1 MSGLFITIEGGHG
14 CGKSTMMKM
23 LRVKL
28 KEAGLRVVTSVDQK
42 GTIIGRKLRRI
53 NLEQGKGIAIL
64 TEALLIAAAR
74 HQNVVKTIKPAL
86 LEGKVVI
93 GERYT
98 DAFFAFQ
105 GFGRGL
111 SIDLL
116 KRINVAVAD
125 GIEPEITILLDVD
138 PAIALGRIKLEAK
151 HRIEKEPL
159 AFHRKI
165 RAGYLEQAKKYP
177 KRIKVFDA
185 SSSPTEVFTKVWPEV
200 LRVLKKRR
208 KLLC

>member
-14 CGKSTMMKM
+14 CGKSTIMKM
-23 LRVKL
+23 LRAKL
-28 KEAGLRVVTSVDQK
+28 EETGLQVVTSVDQK
-42 GTIIGRKLRRI
+42 GTVIGQELRRL
-53 NLEQGKGIAIL
+53 NLEQGDGIAVL

-74 HQNVVKTIKPAL
+74 HQNVVEIIKPAL
-86 LEGKVVI
+86 SESKVVI

-111 SIDLL
+111 SVDLL
-116 KRINVAVAD
+116 ESINVAVAD

-138 PAIALGRIKLEAK
+138 PVTALTRIELRAK

-165 RAGYLEQAKKYP
+165 RVGYLEQAKKHP
-177 KRIKVFDA
+177 ERIKVFDA
-185 SSSPTEVFTKVWPEV
+185 SPSSTEVFAKVWSEV
-200 LRVLKKRR
+200 SRVLKRKG